1 MSVRHVIKCSLSG
14 CVLPILLVCSLPMLG
29 NPAQGQDTDGPEIA
43 PQGFS
48 ELPAATLRTPDDM
61 IKAESAA
68 QATRQQ
74 LVMPFMPTIS
84 RSEYDAAKNAAVPG
98 SVLKQPNPLATAL
111 GAVQIILNGSGIN
124 QTTAGVRFRPDT
136 HGAVG
141 NTQFVEVVNQH
152 VAVYSKNSLSPL
164 LKSTSLNAFFG
175 VSDFIG
181 QPRVVYDPD
190 WKRWIIVV
198 TRFQTSN
205 TDTIHRFFL
214 AVSETS
220 DATGAYFH
228 YTINFTGQPGD
239 RWDFPELGID
249 QDSVLITGNIGSA
262 FFRFAELLPLAKARI
277 YNGLSTKVM
286 FFPNLVGTLAP
297 PIVRDRN
304 ASTFLIAAPSNSNAL
319 KKYTLVNS
327 SRFPGVALLG
337 PVDIPVPAYTI
348 ARNARQFGT
357 TAQLETLD
365 DRFVNAS
372 TQIGNDLW
380 QVHTIAFDGFPAP
393 KFYRLNTATNKVTS
407 SGIFFA
413 SQTSDDWN
421 ASIAVNDQN
430 QPVATWSSTDASA
443 HINVQVRAASGP
455 VGLGTVLGPGT
466 VLVTSP
472 TFYTPFPTASV
483 QPFGS
488 YSAVTIDPVSPN
500 TAWLVNQKTESAT
513 VWSSQ
518 ISRITF
524 P

>member
-14 CVLPILLVCSLPMLG
+14 CVLPILLVCSLATLG
-29 NPAQGQDTDGPEIA
+29 NPARGQDTDGPEIT
-43 PQGFS
+43 PQGLS
-48 ELPAATLRTPDDM
+48 ELPAATLRMPDDM

-84 RSEYDAAKNAAVPG
+84 RSEYDAAKNAAIPG
-98 SVLKQPNPLATAL
+98 SALAQPGPLATAL
-111 GAVQIILNGSGIN
+111 GAIQIILNGAGIN
-124 QTTAGVRFRPDT
+124 QTIAGGAFPPDT

-141 NTQFVEVVNQH
+141 NTQFVEVVNEH

-175 VSDFIG
+175 VSDHIG

-190 WKRWIIVV
+190 WNRWIIVV

-214 AVSETS
+214 AVSKTS
-220 DATGAYFH
+220 DATGGYFN
-228 YTINFTGQPGD
+228 YTINFAGQPGD

-249 QDSVLITGNIGSA
+249 QDSVLITGNIGGT
-262 FFRFAELLPLAKARI
+262 FNRFAELLPIAKARI
-277 YNGLSTKVM
+277 YNGLSVI
-286 FFPNLVGTLAP
+286 FPVFSNLVGTLAP
-297 PIVRDRN
+297 PIVRDQN
-304 ASTFLIAAPSNSNAL
+304 ALTFFIAAPPNSNAL

-327 SRFPGVALLG
+327 SRVPGVALFG
-337 PVDIPVPAYTI
+337 PVNIPVPAYTI
-348 ARNARQFGT
+348 PPNARQFGT
-357 TAQLETLD
+357 TSRLETED
-365 DRFVNAS
+365 NRFVNAS

-380 QVHTIAFDGFPAP
+380 QIHAIAMNGRAAS
-393 KFYRLNTATNKVTS
+393 KFYQLNTATNTVTS
-407 SGIFFA
+407 SGFFSA
-413 SQTSDDWN
+413 SPTSDDWN
-421 ASIAVNDQN
+421 ASIAVNDLN
-430 QPVATWSSTDASA
+430 QPVVTWSSTDASA
-443 HINVQVRAASGP
+443 RINVQVRAASG
-455 VGLGTVLGPGT
+455 LAGPGT
-466 VLVTSP
+466 VLFTSP
-472 TFYTPFPTASV
+472 TFYSPLPTASV
-483 QPFGS
+483 QLFGE

>member
-1 MSVRHVIKCSLSG
+1 MIMSVRHVIKCSLSG

-98 SVLKQPNPLATAL
+98 SVLKQPNPLATAP

-124 QTTAGVRFRPDT
+124 QTTAGGAFPPDT

-141 NTQFVEVVNQH
+141 NTQFVEVVNEH

-175 VSDFIG
+175 VSDHIG

-205 TDTIHRFFL
+205 TDTIPRFFL

-249 QDSVLITGNIGSA
+249 Q
-262 FFRFAELLPLAKARI
+262 
-277 YNGLSTKVM
+277 
-286 FFPNLVGTLAP
+286 
-297 PIVRDRN
+297 
-304 ASTFLIAAPSNSNAL
+304 
-319 KKYTLVNS
+319 
-327 SRFPGVALLG
+327 
-337 PVDIPVPAYTI
+337 
-348 ARNARQFGT
+348 
-357 TAQLETLD
+357 
-365 DRFVNAS
+365 
-372 TQIGNDLW
+372 
-380 QVHTIAFDGFPAP
+380 
-393 KFYRLNTATNKVTS
+393 
-407 SGIFFA
+407 
-413 SQTSDDWN
+413 
-421 ASIAVNDQN
+421 
-430 QPVATWSSTDASA
+430 
-443 HINVQVRAASGP
+443 
-455 VGLGTVLGPGT
+455 
-466 VLVTSP
+466 
-472 TFYTPFPTASV
+472 
-483 QPFGS
+483 
-488 YSAVTIDPVSPN
+488 
-500 TAWLVNQKTESAT
+500 
-513 VWSSQ
+513 
-518 ISRITF
+518 
-524 P
+524 